1 MNKFI
6 TQDKVLYAEEQ
17 IKQIKDQPNQKKYQF
32 NELRSTMFDN
42 EEYTFDKEIKL
53 NAILSFIGHY
63 HLPNNLFG
71 VQTCPNCGKDEVIPY
86 FLSGSVLSGMNIFK
100 GYCTNCKTKSVYSD
114 YEQYIKVKSYVL
126 EHKNEL
132 INLQGRR

>member
-6 TQDKVLYAEEQ
+6 TQDKVLYTEEQ

-53 NAILSFIGHY
+53 NAILSFIGRY

-71 VQTCPNCGKDEVIPY
+71 MQTCPNCGKDKVVPY
-86 FLSGSVLSGMNIFK
+86 FLSGSELSGMNIFK